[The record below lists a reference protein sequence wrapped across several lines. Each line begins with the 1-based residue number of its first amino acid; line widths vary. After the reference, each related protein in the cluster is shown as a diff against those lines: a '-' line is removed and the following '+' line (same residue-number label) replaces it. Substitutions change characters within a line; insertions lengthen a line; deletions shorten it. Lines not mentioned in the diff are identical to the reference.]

1 MINMRVINFI
11 LTKEGITCYKIN
23 LAGSKNFTKGEGMK
37 LGVFVSD
44 FALTTDTLERFK
56 ADKLGII
63 LVQNGVYH
71 ATTKENGKAS
81 SLLDKTPNLY
91 ALSEDI
97 QIRGMKDAD
106 VDKRV
111 KVVNY
116 GDVVDLIFNEYDKIA
131 WL

>member
-1 MINMRVINFI
+1 
-11 LTKEGITCYKIN
+11 
-23 LAGSKNFTKGEGMK
+23 MK
-37 LGVFVSD
+37 LAVFVSD
-44 FALTTDTLERFK
+44 FKLTSDTLDRLTAE
-56 ADKLGII
+56 KLGII
-63 LVQNGVYH
+63 FVANGVYH

-81 SLLDKTPNLY
+81 ALLDKAPNLY

-97 QIRGMKDAD
+97 QTRGMNDAD

-116 GDVVDLIFNEYDKIA
+116 SELVDLIFNEYDKLA

>member
-1 MINMRVINFI
+1 
-11 LTKEGITCYKIN
+11 
-23 LAGSKNFTKGEGMK
+23 MK

-44 FALTTDTLERFK
+44 FKLTVDTLDRLK
-56 ADKLGII
+56 AGKLGLI

-71 ATTKENGKAS
+71 ATTKENGKSS

-97 QIRGMKDAD
+97 QIRGLKETD

-116 GDVVDLIFNEYDKIA
+116 NDVVDLIFNDYDKIA

>member
-1 MINMRVINFI
+1 
-11 LTKEGITCYKIN
+11 
-23 LAGSKNFTKGEGMK
+23 MK

-44 FALTTDTLERFK
+44 FKLTVDTLDRLK

-63 LVQNGVYH
+63 LVLNGVYH
-71 ATTKENGKAS
+71 ATLKENGKSS
-81 SLLDKTPNLY
+81 SLMDKTSNLY
-91 ALSEDI
+91 ALSEDL
-97 QIRGMKDAD
+97 QTRGIKDSD

-116 GDVVDLIFNEYDKIA
+116 GELVDLMMNEYEKLA

>member
-1 MINMRVINFI
+1 
-11 LTKEGITCYKIN
+11 
-23 LAGSKNFTKGEGMK
+23 MK
-37 LGVFVSD
+37 LAVFVSD
-44 FALTTDTLERFK
+44 FKLTTDTLDRLK
-56 ADKLGII
+56 AEKLGII
-63 LVQNGVYH
+63 LVQNGVYN
-71 ATTKENGKAS
+71 ATTKESGKVS

-116 GDVVDLIFNEYDKIA
+116 GDVVDLIFNDFDKIA

>member
-1 MINMRVINFI
+1 
-11 LTKEGITCYKIN
+11 
-23 LAGSKNFTKGEGMK
+23 MK
-37 LGVFVSD
+37 LGIFVSD
-44 FALTTDTLERFK
+44 YKLTVDTLDRLK

-71 ATTKENGKAS
+71 AALKEDGKSS
-81 SLLDKTPNLY
+81 SLMDKTSNLY

-97 QIRGMKDAD
+97 QIRGIKDSD